1 MQRSKRHLSICIGLL
16 FSYESGCMN
25 FKIRNN
31 VTKAVSLGGIFCIS
45 IFDFVSHN
53 FLSLFCLESDSHCF
67 AWWSSLTK
75 PFFSLPV
82 VCVCVSSR
90 CCCGIPILAAAVY
103 ADTLG
108 TGTDY
113 DCWEWERWVRAA
125 HEWLAEQRVISIRDS
140 ESDRQFKF
148 EGKTVVRKR
157 KQESFSMCNDVINQQ
172 NGSFWWHH

>member
-82 VCVCVSSR
+82 VCVCVCVVTLLLWYSHS
-90 CCCGIPILAAAVY
+90 CCCCLCWHSGDRHRLWL
-103 ADTLG
+103 LG
-108 TGTDY
+108 MRALSPCGAWMACGAKSHQHTGQ
-113 DCWEWERWVRAA
+113 W
-125 HEWLAEQRVISIRDS
+125 IRS
-140 ESDRQFKF
+140 AIQVW
-148 EGKTVVRKR
+148 G
-157 KQESFSMCNDVINQQ
+157 
-172 NGSFWWHH
+172 